1 MMKKAIPGAICALL
15 AATLACSI
23 FVGGPSYPEGGAP
36 VPTET
41 SQSLQ
46 DQITQALA
54 SASDSG
60 EVSLDLTE
68 GQLTSFLQSRVA
80 QEQHPVITDPRVYL
94 RNGEMK
100 VFGHAESGIFN
111 ANISMTLEASV
122 DAEGQPHIGVTQTY
136 FGPIK
141 APKALNDA
149 MSSFVEEAFTGW
161 LGPVATGFRL
171 AHITIGD
178 GVMTVSGRIK

>member
-15 AATLACSI
+15 AATMACSI
-23 FVGGPSYPEGGAP
+23 FVGGPSYPEGGPP

-46 DQITQALA
+46 DQIAQAVA
-54 SASDSG
+54 SASSTG
-60 EVSLDLTE
+60 EVSLDLSE
-68 GQLTSFLQSRVA
+68 GQLTSFLQARVS
-80 QEQHPVITDPRVYL
+80 QQQNPVITDPRVYL
-94 RNGEMK
+94 RDGEMK
-100 VFGHAESGIFN
+100 VFGHAQSGIFN
-111 ANISMTLEASV
+111 ANISMTLQASV
-122 DAEGQPHIGVTQTY
+122 DAEGQPQIDVTRTD

-149 MSSFVEEAFTGW
+149 MSSFVKEAFTGW

-171 AHITIGD
+171 EHITIGD
-178 GVMTVSGRIK
+178 GIMTVSGRIK